1 MRARGRRTD
10 GDGLCF
16 CGGLCWLRRS
26 RKETGNASNA
36 RLRPS
41 RGGDRDRRVDVG
53 GAIGGVVVGGK
64 AIGNEVAAMMGG
76 FFGPLAGASGV
87 LIGLILIAIL
97 H

>member
-1 MRARGRRTD
+1 MQATLGS
-10 GDGLCF
+10 GLLAAAI
-16 CGGLCWLRRS
+16 GIA
-26 RKETGNASNA
+26 ASI
-36 RLRPS
+36 
-41 RGGDRDRRVDVG
+41 VG